1 MIKFFSTNKIIFYS
15 INFFLIFLYI
25 FPGSLIGLVLQGDL
39 KAQPQITSDFIV
51 SSNHFYTFLLVSI
64 IGFFTF
70 QKQKQI
76 KYLKTYLILIA
87 IILELFHLVIPER
100 SFEWSDLFG
109 NLLGVVIVISINYFI
124 HKNDTFKK

>member
-87 IILELFHLVIPER
+87 IILELFHLMIPER
-100 SFEWSDLFG
+100 FFEWSDLFG

>member
-1 MIKFFSTNKIIFYS
+1 MIKLFSTNKIIFYS

-25 FPGSLIGLVLQGDL
+25 FPGSLIGFALQGNL
-39 KAQPQITSDFIV
+39 EVQPQITSDFIV

-87 IILELFHLVIPER
+87 IILELFHFMIPER

-109 NLLGVVIVISINYFI
+109 NLLGVVIVIFINYFI
-124 HKNDTFKK
+124 NKNDTFKK

>member
-51 SSNHFYTFLLVSI
+51 SSNHFYTFLLLSI

-87 IILELFHLVIPER
+87 IILELFHLMIPER
-100 SFEWSDLFG
+100 YFEWSDLSG
-109 NLLGVVIVISINYFI
+109 NLLGVVIVIFINYFI
-124 HKNDTFKK
+124 NKNDFFKK

>member
-51 SSNHFYTFLLVSI
+51 SSNHFYTFLLLSI

-76 KYLKTYLILIA
+76 KYLKTYSILIA
-87 IILELFHLVIPER
+87 IILELFHLMIPER
-100 SFEWSDLFG
+100 YFEWSDLSG
-109 NLLGVVIVISINYFI
+109 NLLGVVIVIFINYFI
-124 HKNDTFKK
+124 NKNDFFKK

>member
-25 FPGSLIGLVLQGDL
+25 FPGSLIGLVLQGNL
-39 KAQPQITSDFIV
+39 KTQPQITSDFIV

-87 IILELFHLVIPER
+87 IILELFHLMIPER

>member
-25 FPGSLIGLVLQGDL
+25 FPGNLIGLVLHGNL

-109 NLLGVVIVISINYFI
+109 NLLGVLIVIFINYFI
-124 HKNDTFKK
+124 NKNDTFKK

>member
-25 FPGSLIGLVLQGDL
+25 FPGSLTGLALQGNL

-87 IILELFHLVIPER
+87 IILELFHLMIPER
-100 SFEWSDLFG
+100 FFEWSDLFG
-109 NLLGVVIVISINYFI
+109 NLLGVVIVIFINYFI
-124 HKNDTFKK
+124 NKNDSFKK

>member
-25 FPGSLIGLVLQGDL
+25 FPGSLIGFALQGNL

-70 QKQKQI
+70 QKQKEI

-87 IILELFHLVIPER
+87 IILELFHLMIPER